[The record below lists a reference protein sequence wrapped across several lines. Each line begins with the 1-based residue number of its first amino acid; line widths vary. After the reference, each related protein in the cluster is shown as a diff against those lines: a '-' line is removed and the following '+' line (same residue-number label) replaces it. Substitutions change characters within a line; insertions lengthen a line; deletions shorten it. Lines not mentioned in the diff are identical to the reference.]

1 MEVFVSDIK
10 YIYLYA
16 VNLFIYISG
25 LGILRSKL
33 EKYYWKVL
41 NYVCLLALNYLIVA
55 CLLLNYVLFYRTKLV
70 RFDNIT
76 LFTYLLTL
84 YIILYCFKLDLD
96 LIINNKHE

>member
-1 MEVFVSDIK
+1 MESFVSDIK

-16 VNLFIYISG
+16 VNLFIYRPISG

-33 EKYYWKVL
+33 EKYYWKVI
-41 NYVCLLALNYLIVA
+41 NYVCLMALNYLIVA

-70 RFDNIT
+70 RFDNIM

-84 YIILYCFKLDLD
+84 YIIFNLQIRFGLNY
-96 LIINNKHE
+96 E

>member
-1 MEVFVSDIK
+1 MSDIK

-25 LGILRSKL
+25 LGILRSKM
-33 EKYYWKVL
+33 EIYYRKVL
-41 NYVCLLALNYLIVA
+41 NYVCLLALHCLVVA

-96 LIINNKHE
+96 LIMNNKHE